1 MTKAHKIKRGEKRGD
16 FFMQK
21 ILLTL
26 KQALRSSF
34 LVLALM
40 ISISL
45 SGSFIFIQQ
54 ASYATTLEELKL
66 VPPEYKP
73 NSQEKIN
80 RANEYDPGVGV
91 QEEEREEA
99 YEEAVKDAGNLN
111 TMEKAYE
118 RNLKAEREQNP
129 PESFGEKAKEV
140 IEKVTGK

>member
-1 MTKAHKIKRGEKRGD
+1 MTKAHKIKRGD

-34 LVLALM
+34 LVLAL
-40 ISISL
+40 IIFISL
-45 SGSFIFIQQ
+45 SASFIFVQE

-66 VPPEYKP
+66 VPPDYKP

-99 YEEAVKDAGNLN
+99 YEEAIKDSKDLN
-111 TMEKAYE
+111 TIEKAYE
-118 RNLKAEREQNP
+118 RNLKAEQQGKP
-129 PESFGEKAKEV
+129 QESFGEKAKEV

>member
-1 MTKAHKIKRGEKRGD
+1 
-16 FFMQK
+16 MQK

-34 LVLALM
+34 LVVGL
-40 ISISL
+40 IVFISL
-45 SGSFIFIQQ
+45 SGSFIFVQQ
-54 ASYATTLEELKL
+54 ASSATTLEELKL
-66 VPPEYKP
+66 VPPDYKP

-99 YEEAVKDAGNLN
+99 YEEAVKDSKNLN
-111 TMEKAYE
+111 TIEKAYE

>member
-1 MTKAHKIKRGEKRGD
+1 
-16 FFMQK
+16 MQK

-54 ASYATTLEELKL
+54 ATYATTLEELKL

-73 NSQEKIN
+73 NSEEKIN
-80 RANEYDPGVGV
+80 RANEYDLGVGA

-99 YEEAVKDAGNLN
+99 YEKAVKDAGSLT
-111 TMEKAYE
+111 TMEEAYE

>member
-1 MTKAHKIKRGEKRGD
+1 
-16 FFMQK
+16 MQK

-73 NSQEKIN
+73 NSEEKVN

-99 YEEAVKDAGNLN
+99 YEEAVKDAGSLT
-111 TMEKAYE
+111 TMEEAYE

>member
-1 MTKAHKIKRGEKRGD
+1 
-16 FFMQK
+16 MQK

-73 NSQEKIN
+73 ISEEKIN

-99 YEEAVKDAGNLN
+99 YEEAVKDAGSLT
-111 TMEKAYE
+111 TMEEAYE

>member
-1 MTKAHKIKRGEKRGD
+1 
-16 FFMQK
+16 MQK

-26 KQALRSSF
+26 KQALCSSF

-73 NSQEKIN
+73 NSQEKVN

-111 TMEKAYE
+111 TMEEAYE

>member
-1 MTKAHKIKRGEKRGD
+1 
-16 FFMQK
+16 MQK

-34 LVLALM
+34 LVVGLV
-40 ISISL
+40 IFISL
-45 SGSFIFIQQ
+45 SGSFIFVQE

-66 VPPEYKP
+66 VPPDYKP

-91 QEEEREEA
+91 EEEEREEA
-99 YEEAVKDAGNLN
+99 YEEAVKDAGSLT

-129 PESFGEKAKEV
+129 PETFGEKAKEV